1 MVEAGNDDGSG
12 YWIGIDLGTCF
23 SVVAVWQNNR
33 QQVIQNHMGGSTTQS
48 AVQFRKNNDLP
59 DVHIGKVAMD
69 NLNPNH
75 VPNTIFEVKRLIGS
89 NYDD

>member
-1 MVEAGNDDGSG
+1 
-12 YWIGIDLGTCF
+12 
-23 SVVAVWQNNR
+23 
-33 QQVIQNHMGGSTTQS
+33 MGGSTTQS